1 MLVPK
6 GCSSINGLE
15 EKVMALYA
23 DGMSQADISAAIKE
37 LYDVDQAQSTIS
49 AITDKVI
56 PAMDEWRN
64 RTLQEYYPL
73 LYVVCIYVNMK
84 RGSENQVGK
93 QSVYVVLGINQD
105 GHKDGLGLWMEP
117 GESKSTWLN
126 ILEGLKTRGVK
137 VVGFIMMDGVSGLEE
152 GVKIIFPEAI
162 VQRCIAHLMRNSI
175 KFIPTKCYKAFCAS
189 IKEVYRANDEIT
201 ARKFAEFKE
210 LWSDK
215 YPGAVG
221 VWENRFETTILQMLK
236 FPSWIR
242 HYISTTNAI
251 ESVNSSLRKM
261 TKKGYFESSNA
272 VFKALYV
279 RVCVCKLKEKWDKTP
294 VKSRSLVRN
303 QMIMIHLQK
312 KWMPSILNKLKEFT

>member
-1 MLVPK
+1 
-6 GCSSINGLE
+6 
-15 EKVMALYA
+15 
-23 DGMSQADISAAIKE
+23 
-37 LYDVDQAQSTIS
+37 
-49 AITDKVI
+49 
-56 PAMDEWRN
+56 
-64 RTLQEYYPL
+64 
-73 LYVVCIYVNMK
+73 MK
-84 RGSENQVGK
+84 HGSENQVGK
-93 QSVYVVLGINQD
+93 HAVYVILGINQD
-105 GHKDGLGLWMEP
+105 GRKDGLGLWMEL
-117 GESKSTWLN
+117 GELKSTWLN

-137 VVGFIMMDGVSGLEE
+137 DVGFIMMDGVSGLEE

-162 VQRCIAHLMRNSI
+162 VQRRIVHLMRKSI

-189 IKEVYRANDEIT
+189 INEVYLANDEIT
-201 ARKFAEFKE
+201 ARNKFAEFKE

-221 VWENRFETTILQMLK
+221 VWENHFETTILQMLK